1 MKQLKSKLWVKIT
14 ALLLLAVFAVGA
26 VFCGIG
32 TVLLTMENSYLD
44 DGEALRHS
52 INESILCSEIDDV
65 VTFYEDA
72 MEMKHHGDNGEYL
85 SLFAERYDI
94 RNTNLRVTIQELD
107 GTILYSN
114 DADPAIRYSCT
125 ETYPFSERN
134 GTQYETMYFNSHE
147 ERDNYIAEKEAMGH
161 ICISTSGEE
170 MIDPGSPT
178 GRTLKVDIEWAEH
191 TYRDVLVTLALPQ
204 EFSVNDEY
212 KAINYWLEL
221 LLGMQDMIPLLTALF
236 LILSLALFIFL
247 LCAAGHVD
255 GIEGIHL
262 NWFNRIPFDLLTA
275 AIVGICMLIV
285 LFTYEVTFSV
295 YHTENQILY
304 IALCAVAGFWL
315 VIFVMGLLMSFAA
328 RTKTGKWWHNTIL
341 WKISSFI
348 CRMVRNVWRCGT
360 GLLRGLPGCW
370 QLAAIVAG
378 ISLLELLLSLMA
390 DSEGVLLM
398 SWILERPALIAMAL
412 LLHLSFRKIEAGGKA
427 LAEGDLHHQISTDM
441 TVPPFRKHAEHLN
454 HIGEGMQRAV
464 DEQMKSE
471 RTKTELITNVSH
483 DIKTPLTSIV
493 NYVNLLKGLDIEND
507 CAREY
512 LDVLDRQSQRLRKLT
527 EDLVEASKASAGSIP
542 MEPER
547 TDAELLLTQAL
558 GEYEDRFRELQLEPV
573 TRLSAENAMIM
584 ADGKL
589 LWRVFD
595 NLLSNICKYSL
606 PGTRVYLNTEC
617 RDGRV
622 TVSFKNISRYALDIS
637 SDELME
643 RFVRGD
649 SSRSTE
655 GSGLGLSIARSLTT
669 LQGGTFHISI
679 DGDLFRAD
687 ISFPI
692 V

>member
-1 MKQLKSKLWVKIT
+1 MKQLKSKLWAKIT

-44 DGEALRHS
+44 DGESLRHKV
-52 INESILCSEIDDV
+52 NETILLSELDDV
-65 VTFYEDA
+65 VIFYEDA
-72 MEMKHHGDNGEYL
+72 LEMKHQGDNGEYL
-85 SLFAERYDI
+85 SFFQERYDI

-134 GTQYETMYFNSHE
+134 GTQYETVYFNSHE
-147 ERDNYIAEKEAMGH
+147 ERDHYIAEKEAKGH
-161 ICISTSGEE
+161 VCISTSGEE
-170 MIDPGSPT
+170 MLDPGSPT

-204 EFSVNDEY
+204 ELSVNDEY
-212 KAINYWLEL
+212 KALNYWLEL

-236 LILSLALFIFL
+236 LILCLALFIFL

-255 GIEGIHL
+255 GVDGIHL

-295 YHTENQILY
+295 YHTENQMLY
-304 IALCAVAGFWL
+304 IAFCAVAGFWL

-328 RTKTGKWWHNTIL
+328 RTKAGKWWHNTIL
-341 WKISSFI
+341 WKISAFI

-360 GLLRGLPGCW
+360 GLLRELPGCW

-390 DSEGVLLM
+390 DTEDVLLI
-398 SWILERPALIAMAL
+398 SWILERPALVILAL

-427 LAEGDLHHQISTDM
+427 LAEGDLHHQISTEM

-493 NYVNLLKGLDIEND
+493 NYVDLLKGLEIEND

-542 MEPER
+542 MELER
-547 TDAELLLTQAL
+547 TDAGLLLTQAL

-573 TRLSAENAMIM
+573 TRLGAEDAMIK

-606 PGTRVYLNTEC
+606 PGTRVYLSTEC
-617 RDGRV
+617 KDGRV

-669 LQGGTFHISI
+669 MQGGTFHISI

-687 ISFPI
+687 ISFP
-692 V
+692 VV

>member
-1 MKQLKSKLWVKIT
+1 MKNLKNKLWAKIT

-44 DGEALRHS
+44 DGEALRRKV
-52 INESILCSEIDDV
+52 NETILLSELDDV
-65 VTFYEDA
+65 VIFYEDA
-72 MEMKHHGDNGEYL
+72 LEMKHQGDNGEYL
-85 SLFAERYDI
+85 SFFQERYDI

-134 GTQYETMYFNSHE
+134 GTQYETVYFNSHE
-147 ERDNYIAEKEAMGH
+147 ERDHYIAEKEARGH

-170 MIDPGSPT
+170 MIDPSSPT
-178 GRTLKVDIEWAEH
+178 GLKLKVEIEWADH
-191 TYRDVLVTLALPQ
+191 TYRDVMVTLALPQ
-204 EFSVNDEY
+204 ELSVNDEY
-212 KAINYWLEL
+212 KALNYWLEL

-236 LILSLALFIFL
+236 LILSIALFIFL

-255 GIEGIHL
+255 GIKGIHL

-275 AIVGICMLIV
+275 AIVGICILIV

-295 YHTENQILY
+295 YHTENQMLY
-304 IALCAVAGFWL
+304 IAFCAVAGFWL

-328 RTKTGKWWHNTIL
+328 RTKAGKWWHNTIL
-341 WKISSFI
+341 WKFSSFI

-360 GLLRGLPGCW
+360 GLLRELPGCW
-370 QLAAIVAG
+370 QLSAIVAG

-390 DSEGVLLM
+390 DTEDVLLI
-398 SWILERPALIAMAL
+398 SWILERPALVILAL

-427 LAEGDLHHQISTDM
+427 LAEGDLHHQISTEM

-493 NYVNLLKGLDIEND
+493 NYVDLLKGLEIEND

-542 MEPER
+542 MELER
-547 TDAELLLTQAL
+547 TDAGLLLTQAL

-573 TRLSAENAMIM
+573 TRLGAEDAMIK

-606 PGTRVYLNTEC
+606 PGTRVYLSTEC
-617 RDGRV
+617 KDGRV

-669 LQGGTFHISI
+669 MQGGTFHISI

-687 ISFPI
+687 ISFP
-692 V
+692 VV

>member
-1 MKQLKSKLWVKIT
+1 MKKLKSKLWAKIT

-44 DGEALRHS
+44 DGESLLRRV
-52 INESILCSEIDDV
+52 NESILRSELDDV
-65 VTFYEDA
+65 VVFYEDA
-72 MEMKHHGDNGEYL
+72 LEMEHHGDNGEYR
-85 SLFAERYDI
+85 SFFEERYDI

-134 GTQYETMYFNSHE
+134 GTQYETVYFNSHE
-147 ERDNYIAEKEAMGH
+147 ERDHYIAEKEAMGH
-161 ICISTSGEE
+161 VCISTSGEE
-170 MIDPGSPT
+170 MLDPGSPT

-204 EFSVNDEY
+204 ELSVNDEY
-212 KAINYWLEL
+212 KTLNYWLEL

-236 LILSLALFIFL
+236 LILCLALFIFL

-255 GIEGIHL
+255 GMEGIHL

-275 AIVGICMLIV
+275 AIVGICILIV

-295 YHTENQILY
+295 YHTENQMLY
-304 IALCAVAGFWL
+304 IAFCAVAGFWL

-328 RTKTGKWWHNTIL
+328 RTKAGKWWHNTIL

-360 GLLRGLPGCW
+360 GILRELPGCW

-390 DSEGVLLM
+390 DTEDVLLM
-398 SWILERPALIAMAL
+398 SWILERPALVILAL

-427 LAEGDLHHQISTDM
+427 LAEGDLHHQISTEM

-493 NYVNLLKGLDIEND
+493 NYVDLLKGLEIEND

-542 MEPER
+542 MELER
-547 TDAELLLTQAL
+547 TDAGLLLTQAL

-573 TRLSAENAMIM
+573 TRLGAEDAMIK

-606 PGTRVYLNTEC
+606 PGTRVYLSTEC
-617 RDGRV
+617 KDGRV

-669 LQGGTFHISI
+669 MQGGTFHISI

-687 ISFPI
+687 ISFP
-692 V
+692 VV

>member
-1 MKQLKSKLWVKIT
+1 MKKLKSKLWAKIT

-44 DGEALRHS
+44 DGEALRRS
-52 INESILCSEIDDV
+52 ANESILRSEIDDV
-65 VTFYEDA
+65 VVFYEDA
-72 MEMKHHGDNGEYL
+72 LEMEHHGDNGEYL
-85 SLFAERYDI
+85 SFFEERYDI

-134 GTQYETMYFNSHE
+134 GTQYETVYFNSHE
-147 ERDNYIAEKEAMGH
+147 ERDHYIAEKEAMGH
-161 ICISTSGEE
+161 VCISTSGEE
-170 MIDPGSPT
+170 MLDPGSPT

-204 EFSVNDEY
+204 ELSVNDEY
-212 KAINYWLEL
+212 TALNYWLEL

-236 LILSLALFIFL
+236 LILCLALFIFL

-255 GIEGIHL
+255 GVDGIHL

-275 AIVGICMLIV
+275 AIVGICILIV

-295 YHTENQILY
+295 YYLENLMLY
-304 IALCAVAGFWL
+304 IGFCAVAGFWL

-328 RTKTGKWWHNTIL
+328 RTKAGKWWHNTIL

-360 GLLRGLPGCW
+360 GLLRELPGCW

-390 DSEGVLLM
+390 DTEDLLLI
-398 SWILERPALIAMAL
+398 SWILERPALVILAL

-427 LAEGDLHHQISTDM
+427 LAEGDLHHQISTEM

-493 NYVNLLKGLDIEND
+493 NYVDLLKGLEIEND

-542 MEPER
+542 MELER
-547 TDAELLLTQAL
+547 TDAGLLLTQAL

-573 TRLSAENAMIM
+573 TRLGAEDAMIK

-606 PGTRVYLNTEC
+606 PGTRVYLSTEC
-617 RDGRV
+617 KDGRV

-669 LQGGTFHISI
+669 MQGGTFHISI

-687 ISFPI
+687 ISFP
-692 V
+692 VV